1 MAAAGIQFVCFF
13 YIFYGVQNVLA
24 GALRG
29 AGAALTA
36 SLCGIGSTVLKVPLC
51 WALSARPLDKDL
63 AAAVQAGKYAT
74 LEAAKAAGVGME
86 HNIGVFM
93 AWGLSMLTGML
104 IILPCFLFG
113 RWREKGITDKAK
125 GHKA

>member
-1 MAAAGIQFVCFF
+1 MCFF

-36 SLCGIGSTVLKVPLC
+36 SLCVIGSTILKVPIG
-51 WALSARPLDKDL
+51 WALSARPLDLDL
-63 AAAVQAGKYAT
+63 DAAVAAGQYADRAAAQ
-74 LEAAKAAGVGME
+74 AAGVGME
-86 HNIGVFM
+86 HNIGIFM
-93 AWGLSMLTGML
+93 AWGISMLVGML

-113 RWREKGITDKAK
+113 HWREKGITEKAK
-125 GHKA
+125 GLKG

>member
-1 MAAAGIQFVCFF
+1 M
-13 YIFYGVQNVLA
+13 LA

-36 SLCGIGSTVLKVPLC
+36 SLCVIGSTFLKVPIC
-51 WALSARPLDKDL
+51 WALSARPLDKALD
-63 AAAVQAGKYAT
+63 AAVQAGQFLT
-74 LEAAKAAGVGME
+74 REAAQAAGVGME

-93 AWGLSMLTGML
+93 AWGLSMLAGML

-113 RWREKGITDKAK
+113 HWREKGITEKAK
-125 GHKA
+125 QARR